1 MYLLNNNDVKE
12 IEETTFANIDMCEK
26 DLEELIRKNINMIC
40 DPDDESMLIIG
51 QQVANEKRARSNLTA
66 IDSDGNIVVIE
77 IKRDLSDLKQRKEPV
92 EFQANLSSN
101 KSSVYLCNCLAIMC
115 SGDLKGKQSLHTQ
128 LQWGQIY

>member
-51 QQVANEKRARSNLTA
+51 QCIPRIPQCHRYS
-66 IDSDGNIVVIE
+66 
-77 IKRDLSDLKQRKEPV
+77 
-92 EFQANLSSN
+92 QAPEL
-101 KSSVYLCNCLAIMC
+101 L
-115 SGDLKGKQSLHTQ
+115 
-128 LQWGQIY
+128 

>member
-26 DLEELIRKNINMIC
+26 DLEELISKNINMIF

-51 QQVANEKRARSNLTA
+51 QQVANEKRARSDLTA

-77 IKRDLSDLKQRKEPV
+77 IKRNPSDLKQRKEPV
-92 EFQANLSSN
+92 EFQASLSSN
-101 KSSVYLCNCLAIMC
+101 KSSVYLCNCLVIMC
-115 SGDLKGKQSLHTQ
+115 FGDLKGKQSLHTQ